1 MFSSKYDSDIGN
13 IINSIIIAT
22 LVSSVNN
29 IILTQISGFMHFLF
43 EHIKNFISHLARFFN
58 VNKGEVVLYGL
69 KIVSS
74 EETNIYFP
82 ISCKAVLYKMK
93 TKNINFNSITENTE
107 TCADYDNYNFQK
119 FNFFVNDNYNYFDIE
134 PNLKIKFKTSSTS
147 MNGKDFSSTH
157 YKLSMIIFSKI
168 LSVQEILEKISEYIK
183 EYIDVTEK
191 YNYEGK
197 IYCYETC
204 VPHYTREGIENK
216 KIIVKWN
223 KNILKSSKTFSN
235 IFFDDKE
242 ILLKKLNF
250 FLNNEKWYVEKGIPY
265 TLGFLFHGEPGCG
278 KTSTI
283 KALANFTKRH
293 ILQINLKNIKTC
305 GEFANIFNNFYVDG
319 NFIPTENRIIVLE
332 DIDCMIDIIKKRNE
346 INQVNQENQNNAENQ
361 ENQNTEN
368 TENKDNKDNKDNVL
382 FSMLLQNTKKE
393 KPDYNDN
400 LTLSCILNTIDGIV
414 ENHGR
419 IMIITTNYIE
429 KLDSALIRPGRMD
442 MKINFAKCS
451 AKTYKN
457 IIEHFYGITL
467 NTDLK
472 IEEFKYSPAELLE
485 LCFRNHEDVK
495 KLLEIL

>member
-1 MFSSKYDSDIGN
+1 MFNGKHDGDINN
-13 IINSIIIAT
+13 IITSIIIAT
-22 LVSSVNN
+22 LISSINS
-29 IILTQISGFMHFLF
+29 IILTQISGFMQFMS
-43 EHIKNFISHLARFFN
+43 EHIGNFFCYLARFFN

-93 TKNINFNSITENTE
+93 SKNINFNSITENTE

-119 FNFFVNDNYNYFDIE
+119 FNFFVNDNYNHFEIE

-147 MNGKDFSSTH
+147 MSGKDISSTH
-157 YKLSMIIFSKI
+157 YKLSMIIFSKN
-168 LSVQEILEKISEYIK
+168 LSVQNILEKISEYIR
-183 EYIDVTEK
+183 EYIEVTEK

-223 KNILKSSKTFSN
+223 KNILKSSKTFLN
-235 IFFDDKE
+235 IFFDDKDV
-242 ILLKKLNF
+242 LMKKLNF
-250 FLNNEKWYVEKGIPY
+250 FLNNEKWYIEKGIPY

-293 ILQINLKNIKTC
+293 VLQINLKNIKTC
-305 GEFANIFNNFYVDG
+305 GEFTNIFNNFYVDG

-332 DIDCMIDIIKKRNE
+332 DIDCMIDIIKKRDETSNDSDNNSVHDSTE
-346 INQVNQENQNNAENQ
+346 KENIE
-361 ENQNTEN
+361 
-368 TENKDNKDNKDNVL
+368 NKDNVL
-382 FSMLLQNTKKE
+382 LTALLQNTKKD
-393 KPDYNDN
+393 KFDHNDS
-400 LTLSCILNTIDGIV
+400 LSLSCILNTIDGIV

-442 MKINFAKCS
+442 MKINFTKCS
-451 AKTYKN
+451 KNTYKK

-467 NTDLK
+467 ENNLN

-485 LCFRNHEDVK
+485 LCFRNHEDSK